1 MIFLLNDHG
10 WQSPAFGLA
19 ARLRT
24 VVLKRNAGRRLFLA
38 GLSVA
43 AVALPIA
50 FGILNTPR
58 CQAQSTAARPQFE
71 VVSIKKRAE
80 ESTDFK
86 CCFAP
91 GGRLNVVNNRILNL
105 IAVAWT
111 MKHYQL
117 KGGPTWLDSDH
128 FDIEGRADGDPSMDE
143 MKRMLQSLLVDR
155 FKLKVHRE
163 MRTMPVYA
171 LTPARGGPKIQRF
184 QEGDCTRFDPAN
196 PPAPPA
202 PTEKPRC
209 GFNILARGKWNASG
223 ITMQQVASGLA
234 DITSLPV
241 IDKTGLTGL
250 FNVHMDYVEDALAP
264 DTPGP
269 SIFTAVQQELGLK
282 LESTREPAEVLVI
295 DHIEKPSENW

>member
-1 MIFLLNDHG
+1 MMTFMTG
-10 WQSPAFGLA
+10 QVGRRFGLSRHFLVA
-19 ARLRT
+19 FSAVAT
-24 VVLKRNAGRRLFLA
+24 VASMTWSIPA
-38 GLSVA
+38 GL
-43 AVALPIA
+43 
-50 FGILNTPR
+50 
-58 CQAQSTAARPQFE
+58 AQSTAARPHFE
-71 VVSIKKRAE
+71 VASIRQRTE
-80 ESTDFK
+80 EAADFK

-91 GGRLNVVNNRILNL
+91 GGRLNVRNSRILNL

-117 KGGPTWLDSDH
+117 KGGPAWLDSDH

-171 LTPARGGPKIQRF
+171 LTPAKGGPKIQRF
-184 QEGDCTRFDPAN
+184 QEGDCARVDPAN

-202 PTEKPRC
+202 PAEKPLC

-234 DITSLPV
+234 DITSRPV

-269 SIFTAVQQELGLK
+269 SIFTAAQQELGLK
-282 LESTREPAEVLVI
+282 LESTREPADVLVI
-295 DHIEKPSENW
+295 DHIEKPSEN